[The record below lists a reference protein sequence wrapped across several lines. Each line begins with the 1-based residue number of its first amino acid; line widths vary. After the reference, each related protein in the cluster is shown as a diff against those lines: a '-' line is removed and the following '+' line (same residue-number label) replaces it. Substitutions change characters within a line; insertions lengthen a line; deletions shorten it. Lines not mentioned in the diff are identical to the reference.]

1 MPPIANQDPN
11 ALPPALLKLKKYLS
25 DAINKQFDPATRF
38 VFVPTSD
45 LALSDPIYSDRL
57 DTLLSLFA
65 ITILGAPKEG
75 DDPSQDIARKS
86 LKTRF
91 PVIYDTYKQSQF
103 PEINGFFN
111 FEKTHALYVYGNADG
126 PEQVRIMSTVD
137 YIRKLKERMQA
148 EGWTDEDNV

>member
-1 MPPIANQDPN
+1 MPQSPQDSN

-25 DAINKQFDPATRF
+25 EAIIKQFDPATRF

-45 LALSDPIYSDRL
+45 LALSDPIYADRL

-65 ITILGAPKEG
+65 ISILGTPKEG
-75 DDPSQDIARKS
+75 DDASQDVARKN

-91 PVIYDTYKQSQF
+91 PVIYDAYKQSQF

-111 FEKTHALYVYGNADG
+111 FEKTYALSVYGNADG

-148 EGWTDEDNV
+148 EGWAEEDNV